1 MIITGDY
8 HTHSKYSKFN
18 HGKNTIKEMVEK
30 AEDLNLLGYAVTDHG
45 PKHTMFGIRR
55 KNIDKAKKEVEDLKK
70 IAKLNLF
77 FGLEGNL
84 IGKDGSIDLTDE
96 EIKKL
101 DLLIVGYHRGCKNNF
116 TNVFRAIFKPEK
128 QKELNTE
135 AYLNCLDKYK
145 VDIISH
151 LNEYIKVDVLKVAT
165 KAKEKGTLIELNNK
179 HIKFTESEAKE
190 LIESGCNFILSSDA
204 HRKQNIAKLDRVL
217 EFVEKYNIP
226 HDRIVNLDKQY
237 K

>member
-30 AEDLNLLGYAVTDHG
+30 AEDLGLKGYAVTDHG
-45 PKHTMFGIRR
+45 PKHTMFGIKR
-55 KNIDKAKKEVEDLKK
+55 KNINKARSEVDEINKT
-70 IAKLNLF
+70 AKLNVF

-84 IGKDGSIDLTDE
+84 IGKDGSIDLTQDE
-96 EIKKL
+96 IEKL
-101 DLLIVGYHRGCKNNF
+101 DLLIVGYHKGCINNF
-116 TNVFRAIFKPEK
+116 VNIFRMIFNPTK
-128 QKELNTE
+128 QKEINTN
-135 AYLNCLDKYK
+135 AYLGCLDKYK

-179 HIKFTESEAKE
+179 HIRFTEKEAKE
-190 LIESGCNFILSSDA
+190 LVESGCNFILSSDA
-204 HRKQNIAKLDRVL
+204 HRKQNIAKLNKVL
-217 EFVEKYNIP
+217 DFVEKYNIP
-226 HDRIVNLDKQY
+226 HERIVNLDKIY